1 MRTKTGNW
9 FECKVRFDETQED
22 GTVKKVTKPYVVD
35 AVSFGD
41 AEKKITKEM
50 SRYVSGK
57 MEIKTINPTPYK
69 EIFFSDAD
77 TDDKWYKAKLAFI
90 TIDEKTDK
98 EKRSNITYL
107 VQAGSVQKAC
117 KNVDEA
123 MSDTMID
130 YSSLAISETKIED
143 VFE

>member
-50 SRYVSGK
+50 SRYVSGE

-90 TIDEKTDK
+90 TIDEKT
-98 EKRSNITYL
+98 E
-107 VQAGSVQKAC
+107 
-117 KNVDEA
+117 
-123 MSDTMID
+123 
-130 YSSLAISETKIED
+130 
-143 VFE
+143 